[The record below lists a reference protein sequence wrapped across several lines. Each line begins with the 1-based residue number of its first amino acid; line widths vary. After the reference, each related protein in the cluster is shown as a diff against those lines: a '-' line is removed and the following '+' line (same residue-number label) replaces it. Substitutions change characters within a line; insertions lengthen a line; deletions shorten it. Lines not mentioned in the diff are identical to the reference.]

1 MDESRKLLEEESQKT
16 NERKSSLTPGSEERA
31 AAIEEL
37 SSLYKLKTEESKV
50 LEDAKVRNDQLS
62 DQKVDR
68 WFKLGTAAAELILPL
83 LFYGTWMKRGFQFEK
98 EGTFTSTTFRGLF
111 SKFKPTKK

>member
-1 MDESRKLLEEESQKT
+1 MDESRKLLEEEIQKT
-16 NERKSSLTPGSEERA
+16 IERISSLTPGSEERA

-62 DQKVDR
+62 DQKD
-68 WFKLGTAAAELILPL
+68 GA
-83 LFYGTWMKRGFQFEK
+83 Y
-98 EGTFTSTTFRGLF
+98 TSTTFRGLF